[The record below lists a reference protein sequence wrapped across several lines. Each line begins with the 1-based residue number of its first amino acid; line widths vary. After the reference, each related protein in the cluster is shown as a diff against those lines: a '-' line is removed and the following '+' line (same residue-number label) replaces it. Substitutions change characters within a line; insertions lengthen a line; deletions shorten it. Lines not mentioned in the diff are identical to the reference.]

1 MGIAT
6 WDSSFTFGDPTTWSG
21 ADWDGFGGDFRGVV
35 LAGDSEIR
43 EVGVKFFCR
52 AKEAKGAK
60 EFLTVRPHGHLW
72 AISISK

>member
-35 LAGDSEIR
+35 LAGDPEIR
-43 EVGVKFFCR
+43 EAGVKN
-52 AKEAKGAK
+52 
-60 EFLTVRPHGHLW
+60 FLSREGCEGGEGGEGNLQ
-72 AISISK
+72 AI